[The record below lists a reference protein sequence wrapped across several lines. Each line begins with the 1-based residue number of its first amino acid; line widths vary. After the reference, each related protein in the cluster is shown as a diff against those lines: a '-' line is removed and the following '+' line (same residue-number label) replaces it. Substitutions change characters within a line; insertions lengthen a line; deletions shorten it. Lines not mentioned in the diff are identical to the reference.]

1 VVINPFLINASPDQF
16 CSNWETN
23 KPHFAKHCIC
33 FCGKQVSASNGGN
46 CLVIQV
52 QKFNN
57 DEELKEEDI
66 VSTSFDLSFE
76 MTNDDFTK
84 LELYQ
89 MIVDGGKPWVR

>member
-1 VVINPFLINASPDQF
+1 M
-16 CSNWETN
+16 
-23 KPHFAKHCIC
+23 
-33 FCGKQVSASNGGN
+33 
-46 CLVIQV
+46 IQV